1 MNVCRGK
8 ILFGGLIYLS
18 TADASDEDCVVVE
31 KVFLHEFEHQIKGET
46 QWVTLD

>member
-18 TADASDEDCVVVE
+18 TADASDEDCVVE
-31 KVFLHEFEHQIKGET
+31 EEVFLHEFESKEKRNG
-46 QWVTLD
+46 